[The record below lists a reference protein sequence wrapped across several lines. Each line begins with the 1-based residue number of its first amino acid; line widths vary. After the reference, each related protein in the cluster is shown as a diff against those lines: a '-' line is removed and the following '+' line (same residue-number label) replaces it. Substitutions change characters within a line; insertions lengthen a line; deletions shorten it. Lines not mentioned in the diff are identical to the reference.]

1 MSYTYQNFASLPV
14 NLNRQAYGALDISQV
29 FTSLNDLKYYVS
41 KGAYTT
47 DVSSYWYESDDKKVV
62 PYPYAG
68 QYIALV
74 DNDTRKVTAYILEEN
89 AEGAEFAFSY
99 KEVGITP
106 LGDNA
111 TVDVDATG
119 KITLHGLEGLDS
131 SKTYVPK
138 LVNGALVWAEP
149 STLTVEG
156 LDTRI
161 QDLETAKAALEA
173 KDTAL
178 QGEIDAVEK
187 TVGEHTTAIGDLE
200 QADVDLGERIDDTE
214 SRLDNLEATVNGKD
228 AVGTEGEDGYQPA
241 VTGLTDK
248 VADHETRIG
257 SVEAGLTNVYTKSQT
272 DEKIATEIGK
282 QAHFSAKV
290 VTNTDEMTDATT
302 LYLMKTAETGE
313 DLYEE
318 WILINGVATKI
329 GTTATDLTDYAT
341 TEEVES
347 LISGA
352 QTAIEAAYKAA
363 DKALGERIDGVQQTI
378 DGLGSTYATIEEMN
392 KKAAQDDLDT
402 TNDNLGKLT
411 ERVGSLEATDHT
423 HANKDVLD
431 GITAEK
437 VANWDKAEEN
447 LVKSVKEGELAVSDT
462 GELSVVAIPQDKVT
476 GLADKFADLEG
487 DIAGKV
493 DAKSGYGLISDG
505 DLAKLTK
512 LNADG
517 TLAAEN
523 VTGLD
528 TWINNNRETVGGLLS
543 AADETKLDSIAAGA
557 QVNIIEGVSVAGGQ
571 LTPDANK
578 IVDIPFATNAVYGV
592 VKGVEAV
599 NSVMINTSNQMEVH
613 SLNVNKLVQDEGDTL
628 ILNGGHA

>member
-1 MSYTYQNFASLPV
+1 MAYEYQGFATLGV
-14 NLNRQAYGALDISQV
+14 NLNRQNYGALDISQV

-47 DVSSYWYESDDKKVV
+47 DVSTYWYESEDKKVV

-68 QYIALV
+68 QYLALV
-74 DNDTRKVTAYILEEN
+74 DNDTRKVTAYILEEK
-89 AEGAEFAFSY
+89 ADGTFDY

-106 LGDNA
+106 IGDDK
-111 TVDVDATG
+111 TVDVDAAG
-119 KITLHGLEGLDS
+119 KITLHGIDGLDT
-131 SKTYVPK
+131 SKVFVPK
-138 LVNGALVWAEP
+138 LVDGELVWAEP
-149 STLTVEG
+149 SAVTVEG
-156 LDTRI
+156 LDQRLGEAEKDI
-161 QDLETAKAALEA
+161 GALEA
-173 KDTAL
+173 KDTELA
-178 QGEIDAVEK
+178 GEIEAVEK
-187 TVGEHTTAIGDLE
+187 TVGEHTTAIGELE
-200 QADVDLGERIDDTE
+200 AADTALGGRIDGHDT
-214 SRLDNLEATVNGKD
+214 RLANLEATVNGKD

-257 SVEAGLTNVYTKSQT
+257 AVEGAVANVYTKSQT
-272 DEKIATEIGK
+272 DEKIASEIGK

-290 VTNTDEMTDATT
+290 VTSTTEMTDATT

-318 WILINGVATKI
+318 WILIGGVATKI

-352 QTAIEAAYKAA
+352 KTEIEAAYGAA
-363 DKALGERIDGVQQTI
+363 DQALGERIDGVQQTI
-378 DGLGSTYATIEEMN
+378 NGLGSTYATIEEMN
-392 KKAAQDDLDT
+392 KKAAQADLNT

-423 HANKDVLD
+423 HTNKGVLD
-431 GITAEK
+431 GITEAK
-437 VANWDKAEEN
+437 VAEWDKAEEN
-447 LVKSVKEGELAVSDT
+447 LVKSVKEGELAVSEA
-462 GELSVVAIPQDKVT
+462 GELSVVTIPQSKVT
-476 GLADKFADLEG
+476 GLTDKIAGIEG

-493 DAKSGYGLISDG
+493 DAKSGYGLISDEN
-505 DLAKLTK
+505 LAKLTK
-512 LNADG
+512 LSSDG

-528 TWINNNRETVGGLLS
+528 TWVNNNRETVGGLLS
-543 AADETKLDSIAAGA
+543 AADEAKLDGISAGA
-557 QVNIIEGVSVAGGQ
+557 QVNVIEGVSVAGGQ
-571 LTPDANK
+571 LTPDNK

-592 VKGVEAV
+592 VKGAEAV
-599 NSVMINTSNQMEVH
+599 NAVMINTSNQMEVH
-613 SLNVNKLVQDEGDTL
+613 SLNVNKLVQDENTVL
-628 ILNGGHA
+628 ILNGGNA

>member
-1 MSYTYQNFASLPV
+1 MAYEYQGFATLGV
-14 NLNRQAYGALDISQV
+14 NLNRQNYGALDISQV

-47 DVSSYWYESDDKKVV
+47 DVSTYWYESEDKKVV

-68 QYIALV
+68 QYLALV
-74 DNDTRKVTAYILEEN
+74 DNDTRKVTAYILEEK
-89 AEGAEFAFSY
+89 EDGTFDY

-106 LGDNA
+106 IGDDK
-111 TVDVDATG
+111 TVDVDSSG
-119 KITLHGLEGLDS
+119 KITLHGLDGKSDG
-131 SKTYVPK
+131 TYVPK
-138 LVNGALVWAEP
+138 LVDGELVWAEP
-149 STLTVEG
+149 SAVTVEG
-156 LDTRI
+156 LDAR
-161 QDLETAKAALEA
+161 LEQTEKDIGELEA
-173 KDTAL
+173 KDVEFAGDIEAL
-178 QGEIDAVEK
+178 EK
-187 TVGEHTTAIGDLE
+187 TVGEHTTAIGELE
-200 QADVDLGERIDDTE
+200 AADTALGGRIDGHDT
-214 SRLDNLEATVNGKD
+214 RLDNLEATVNGKA

-248 VADHETRIG
+248 VADHETRIVA
-257 SVEAGLTNVYTKSQT
+257 VEGAVANVYTKSET
-272 DEKIATEIGK
+272 DEKIASEIGK

-290 VTNTDEMTDATT
+290 VTDTAEMTDATT
-302 LYLMKTAETGE
+302 LYLMKTAETGA

-352 QTAIEAAYKAA
+352 QTAIEAAYEAA

-378 DGLGSTYATIEEMN
+378 NGLGSTYATIEEMN
-392 KKAAQDDLDT
+392 KKAAQADLDT
-402 TNDNLGKLT
+402 TNNNLGKLT

-423 HANKDVLD
+423 HANKSVLD
-431 GITAEK
+431 GITEAK
-437 VANWDKAEEN
+437 VAEWDKAEEN
-447 LVKSVKEGELAVSDT
+447 LVKSVKEGELAVSEA

-476 GLADKFADLEG
+476 GLTDKIAGIEG

-493 DAKSGYGLISDG
+493 DARTGYGLISDA

-512 LNADG
+512 LNSDG
-517 TLAAEN
+517 KLAAEN
-523 VTGLD
+523 ITDLD

-543 AADETKLDSIAAGA
+543 AADEAKLDGISAGA
-557 QVNIIEGVSVAGGQ
+557 QVNVIEGVSVAGGQ
-571 LTPDANK
+571 LTPDNK

-592 VKGVEAV
+592 VKGAEAV
-599 NSVMINTSNQMEVH
+599 NAVMINTSNQMEVH
-613 SLNVNKLVQDEGDTL
+613 SLNVNKLVQDENTVL
-628 ILNGGHA
+628 ILNGGNA